1 MKIRNNRQPTT
12 IGGNGDS
19 PTLQQILET
28 MTELQ
33 RGNEEFRKRSKNR
46 EREREE
52 AYTKQERMREEADRH
67 IIRWRKL

>member
-1 MKIRNNRQPTT
+1 
-12 IGGNGDS
+12 
-19 PTLQQILET
+19 